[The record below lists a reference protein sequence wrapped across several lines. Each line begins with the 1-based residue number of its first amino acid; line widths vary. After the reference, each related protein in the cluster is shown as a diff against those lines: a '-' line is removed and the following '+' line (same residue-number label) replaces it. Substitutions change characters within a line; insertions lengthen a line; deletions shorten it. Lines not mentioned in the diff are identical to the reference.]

1 MSLWWMEIL
10 KYLPIHIGYSCRY
23 RNIPIMYGNVKAMDE
38 SALQLLPIITFIN
51 TIRIYFLSGNMAEL
65 TQLCVGFENLMSI
78 YNYGKALI

>member
-38 SALQLLPIITFIN
+38 SALQRLVLIWVNYIHKYDSDI
-51 TIRIYFLSGNMAEL
+51 FLIM
-65 TQLCVGFENLMSI
+65 
-78 YNYGKALI
+78 